1 MLMLSSRH
9 HRRMLHTFNTVG
21 STTVEYLQKAT
32 LETLEHLTIELIDE
46 EFPFD
51 YIQTL
56 NAKDKTGCKQVAAEG
71 QPAALH

>member
-1 MLMLSSRH
+1 
-9 HRRMLHTFNTVG
+9 MLHTFDTAG

-32 LETLEHLTIELIDE
+32 LKTLEHLTVELIDE

-71 QPAALH
+71 QPAVLH

>member
-1 MLMLSSRH
+1 
-9 HRRMLHTFNTVG
+9 MLHTFDTVG
-21 STTVEYLQKAT
+21 STTVEYLQKAS
-32 LETLEHLTIELIDE
+32 LETLEHLTIELIDK

-56 NAKDKTGCKQVAAEG
+56 NVKDKTGCKQVVVEG

>member
-1 MLMLSSRH
+1 MLSSRH
-9 HRRMLHTFNTVG
+9 HRCMLHTFNTVG

-32 LETLEHLTIELIDE
+32 LETLEHLAVELIDE

-56 NAKDKTGCKQVAAEG
+56 NAKDKTGCKQVAVEG